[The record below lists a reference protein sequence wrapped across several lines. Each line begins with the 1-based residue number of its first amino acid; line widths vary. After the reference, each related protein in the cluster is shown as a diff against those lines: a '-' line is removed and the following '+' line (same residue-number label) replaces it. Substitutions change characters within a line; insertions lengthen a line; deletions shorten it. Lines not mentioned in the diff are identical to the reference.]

1 MRSGKK
7 ESHVVQ
13 QEPLGSAAPRGHL
26 CNLVVVLARMVIPLV
41 TGVQFD
47 EFGELKTVEVENT
60 MELG

>member
-1 MRSGKK
+1 
-7 ESHVVQ
+7 
-13 QEPLGSAAPRGHL
+13 
-26 CNLVVVLARMVIPLV
+26 MVIPLV